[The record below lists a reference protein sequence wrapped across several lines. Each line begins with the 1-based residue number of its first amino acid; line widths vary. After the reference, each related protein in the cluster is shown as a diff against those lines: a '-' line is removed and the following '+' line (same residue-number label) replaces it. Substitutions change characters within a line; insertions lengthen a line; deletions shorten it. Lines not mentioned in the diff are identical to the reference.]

1 MLFCSNRGKENKKG
15 KFDNHERVSRLNE
28 ELNKLGMRTWFD
40 EDGLEGHVVDD
51 VVDER
56 EIDGMRRE
64 MDSSEAVIICIT
76 KGYLEKVAQTE
87 NVNDKCKLEFTHAST
102 RTSTSTTHSKAGLM
116 YPVVMAADCLDVG
129 KWKGAVGLVVGGRV
143 FEDLSDDKDVEEVAL
158 NLVAYLKA
166 RREER

>member
-51 VVDER
+51 VDDVVDAVVDER

-87 NVNDKCKLEFTHAST
+87 NVNDKCKLEFSHAST
-102 RTSTSTTHSKAGLM
+102 RTSTSSTTHSKM

-143 FEDLSDDKDVEEVAL
+143 FEDLSDD
-158 NLVAYLKA
+158 
-166 RREER
+166 

>member
-40 EDGLEGHVVDD
+40 RDRLKGHVVDQ
-51 VVDER
+51 
-56 EIDGMRRE
+56 MKRE

-102 RTSTSTTHSKAGLM
+102 RTTSSTTHSKAGLI

>member
-1 MLFCSNRGKENKKG
+1 MLFCSNRGNENKKG
-15 KFDNHERVSRLNE
+15 KFDNHERVSRLNG

-40 EDGLEGHVVDD
+40 EDGLEGHVVDA
-51 VVDER
+51 
-56 EIDGMRRE
+56 DGMRRE

-87 NVNDKCKLEFTHAST
+87 NVNDKCKLEFTHAT
-102 RTSTSTTHSKAGLM
+102 RTTTHSKAGLV

-166 RREER
+166 RREERR